1 MYKRQDSSYGV
12 HVADLAGIPN
22 EVIQRAQLLL
32 NTSDHFYQAKS
43 IIPQTVT
50 KPEVSRSNESREAL
64 IEKLQNITPDSIT
77 PREALETLYELLE
90 DVDQLQA

>member
-1 MYKRQDSSYGV
+1 M
-12 HVADLAGIPN
+12 
-22 EVIQRAQLLL
+22 
-32 NTSDHFYQAKS
+32 
-43 IIPQTVT
+43 T